1 MKIHTIKE
9 GILWRPSS
17 SSFNDLNTSLTMAPE
32 EAPPVAEVSDPFK
45 SHLVA
50 LLSIYE
56 LGPFP
61 GAPIPRYE
69 GPTDWQTDTILR
81 SLATVAQRMWRAEA
95 VVTEFKDARSQLVSD
110 VCSESILR

>member
-1 MKIHTIKE
+1 LST
-9 GILWRPSS
+9 LLLPRSPTS
-17 SSFNDLNTSLTMAPE
+17 TSLTMAPE
-32 EAPPVAEVSDPFK
+32 AAPPVAEVLDPFK

-69 GPTDWQTDTILR
+69 GPTDWQTETILR
-81 SLATVAQRMWRAEA
+81 SLAAVAQRMWRAEA
-95 VVTEFKDARSQLVSD
+95 VVSEFKDARSQLVSTLHPRL
-110 VCSESILR
+110 ILR